1 MDALK
6 LLMDAYFVIIYMI
19 LIVAQNVLMDFIL
32 MTTMNFAMNAKMD
45 VLLVQIIKI
54 VEDV

>member
-1 MDALK
+1 
-6 LLMDAYFVIIYMI
+6 MDAYFVIICMI